1 MVVSAFRRTVIEAQ
15 EAMMAMRKRVE
26 HGGTIRSRRD
36 MLKAGVAG
44 VVAATGVVRAA
55 AAQAPAPRAT
65 RGSAAGVAGARLN
78 GPLFFDVETTTGVV
92 RGMANTGIKIFRG
105 IPYGADTSGANRFM
119 PPRKPAAWTGARH
132 CLGYGPISPQTASG
146 FRSDYAQLIQWDKH
160 IGTGGMSEDCLSL
173 NVWTPGVNDNAK
185 RAVLVSFHGGG
196 WATGSG
202 NGPMY
207 DGGQL
212 ALLGDVVVVT
222 VNHRLASF
230 GYTHLAAVGAP
241 TEFRSA
247 AVCGVMD
254 MVASLEWV
262 RDNIAAFGGD
272 PARVMIFGQSGGGA
286 KTSTLL
292 GTPAAKGLFHRAVV
306 QSGST
311 LRLAD
316 EAAAEKSADMLLQKL
331 GLTRRRVAEIQRL
344 PWEQL
349 LQAQTEAAGAAF
361 TPVMDGKY
369 LPHHP
374 FDPSAPAESK
384 DVPVIISTTLEDAA
398 LRLTNWD
405 LTESGL
411 IALLNERY
419 KDKASEILDLYRP
432 VSGGKTPYL
441 VQAQVFTDTQVRSR
455 AIAQAER
462 KAAQGGGGAWMYIW
476 EWATPAFEG
485 KLGAV
490 HGHDVDASFNLYRN
504 GICGT
509 GEKTGRL
516 MAKRLAST
524 FVAFAKTGN
533 PDNDQIPHWPTYD
546 AVTRATM
553 IFDANTRV
561 VNDPRAAIRKYWSQN
576 VESTA
581 ADE

>member
-1 MVVSAFRRTVIEAQ
+1 VEYNAQHEEAPMPHTRRQ
-15 EAMMAMRKRVE
+15 L
-26 HGGTIRSRRD
+26 
-36 MLKAGVAG
+36 LKTGLAG
-44 VVAATGVVRAA
+44 VVAIGSRANSA
-55 AAQAPAPRAT
+55 VGAQSPA
-65 RGSAAGVAGARLN
+65 VASSRMN
-78 GPLFFDVETTTGVV
+78 GPLFFDVETTHGVV

-105 IPYGADTSGANRFM
+105 IPYGADTGGPNRFM
-119 PPRKPAAWTGARH
+119 PPRKPAAWTGARN
-132 CLGYGPISPQTASG
+132 CIGYGPIAPQTASG

-222 VNHRLASF
+222 VNHRLASL

-241 TEFRSA
+241 PEFASA
-247 AVCGVMD
+247 GICGVMD

-262 RDNIAAFGGD
+262 RDNVAAFGGD
-272 PARVMIFGQSGGGA
+272 PSRVMIFGQSGGGS

-292 GTPAAKGLFHRAVV
+292 ATPAAKGLFHRAVV

-311 LRLAD
+311 LRLVSDAD
-316 EAAAEKSADMLLQKL
+316 AEKSADLFLKKL
-331 GLTRRRVAEIQRL
+331 GIGRNRIADIQRL

-349 LQAQTEAAGAAF
+349 LLAQTEATGATF
-361 TPVMDGKY
+361 TPVVDGHY

-374 FDPSAPAESK
+374 FDPSAPPESRN
-384 DVPVIISTTLEDAA
+384 VPVIISTTLEDAA

-405 LTESGL
+405 LTEPDL
-411 IALLNERY
+411 AALLNERF
-419 KDKASEILDLYRP
+419 KGKAAEILELYRP
-432 VSGGKTPYL
+432 VTSGKTPYL
-441 VQAQVFTDTQVRSR
+441 VQAQVFTDTQARAR
-455 AIAQAER
+455 AITQAER
-462 KAAQGGGGAWMYIW
+462 KASQGGAPAWMYIW
-476 EWATPAFEG
+476 EWTTPAFDG

-509 GEKTGRL
+509 GDKTGRL

-533 PDNDQIPHWPTYD
+533 PDNDQIPHWPAYD
-546 AVTRATM
+546 ATARATM
-553 IFDANTRV
+553 VFDTNTRV
-561 VNDPRAAIRKYWSQN
+561 VNDPRSAIRKYWSQN
-576 VESTA
+576 GQQTD
-581 ADE
+581 ADD

>member
-1 MVVSAFRRTVIEAQ
+1 
-15 EAMMAMRKRVE
+15 MRQ
-26 HGGTIRSRRD
+26 SRRQ
-36 MLKAGVAG
+36 MLKTSLAGVAAVG
-44 VVAATGVVRAA
+44 G
-55 AAQAPAPRAT
+55 
-65 RGSAAGVAGARLN
+65 GSATSAFGQAASSRPNTAPSVGSARMN
-78 GPLFFDVETTTGVV
+78 GPLFFDVETSSGVV
-92 RGMANTGIKIFRG
+92 RGIANTGIKIFRG
-105 IPYGADTSGANRFM
+105 IPYGADTGGSNRFM
-119 PPRKPAAWTGARH
+119 PPRKPAAWTGARN
-132 CLGYGPISPQTASG
+132 CIGYGPISPQTPSG
-146 FRSDYAQLIQWDKH
+146 FRSDYSQLIQWDKH

-173 NVWTPGVNDNAK
+173 NVWTPGVNDGAK

-241 TEFRSA
+241 QDFKSA
-247 AVCGVMD
+247 GVCGVMD
-254 MVASLEWV
+254 MVASLQWV

-272 PARVMIFGQSGGGA
+272 ASRVMIFGQSGGGS

-292 GTPAAKGLFHRAVV
+292 ATPAAKGLFHRAVV

-311 LRLAD
+311 LRLISD
-316 EAAAEKSADMLLQKL
+316 TDAEKSADLFLKKL
-331 GLTRRRVAEIQRL
+331 GIARSRIADIQRL

-349 LQAQTEAAGAAF
+349 LDAQVQSAGAAF
-361 TPVMDGKY
+361 TPVVDGSY

-374 FDPSAPAESK
+374 FDPSAPPESR
-384 DVPVIISTTLEDAA
+384 DVPVIIATTLEDAA

-405 LTESGL
+405 LSETGL
-411 IALLNERY
+411 KALLDERY
-419 KDKASEILDLYRP
+419 KGRASEILDLYRS
-432 VSGGKTPYL
+432 VAAGKTPYL
-441 VQAQVFTDTQVRSR
+441 VQAQVFTDTQTRSR
-455 AIAQAER
+455 AITQAER
-462 KAAQGGGGAWMYIW
+462 KAAQGGAPAWMYLW
-476 EWATPAFEG
+476 EWATPAFGG

-509 GEKTGRL
+509 GEPIGRQ

-533 PDNDQIPHWPTYD
+533 PDNDQIPHWPSYD
-546 AVTRATM
+546 ARTRATM
-553 IFDANTRV
+553 IFDSNTRV
-561 VNDPRAAIRKYWSQN
+561 VDDPRSAIRQYWSQH
-576 VESTA
+576 A
-581 ADE
+581 APTDVADD

>member
-1 MVVSAFRRTVIEAQ
+1 MAKNDRVDSINQSRRRVIKSGLAGLVSVGAGALTPAEAQ
-15 EAMMAMRKRVE
+15 SP
-26 HGGTIRSRRD
+26 TP
-36 MLKAGVAG
+36 
-44 VVAATGVVRAA
+44 
-55 AAQAPAPRAT
+55 QAP
-65 RGSAAGVAGARLN
+65 RGPAMTSGGRMN
-78 GPLFFDVETTTGVV
+78 GPLFFDVETTLGTV
-92 RGMANTGIKIFRG
+92 RGMANTGIRIFRG
-105 IPYGADTSGANRFM
+105 IPYGADTAGTNRFM
-119 PPRKPAAWTGARH
+119 PPRKPAAWAGARN
-132 CLGYGPISPQTASG
+132 CIGYGPISPQTASG
-146 FRSDYAQLIQWDKH
+146 FRSDYSQLIQWDKH
-160 IGTGGMSEDCLSL
+160 IGTGGMNEDCLSL
-173 NVWTPGVNDNAK
+173 NVWTPGVNDSEK

-212 ALLGDVVVVT
+212 ALLGGVVVVT

-241 TEFRSA
+241 EEFRSA
-247 AVCGVMD
+247 GVCGVMD

-262 RDNIAAFGGD
+262 RDNIARFGGD
-272 PARVMIFGQSGGGA
+272 PSRVMIFGQSGGGS

-311 LRLAD
+311 LRLISEAD
-316 EAAAEKSADMLLQKL
+316 AEKAADQLLAKL
-331 GLTRRRVAEIQRL
+331 GLTRSRVAEIQRV

-349 LQAQTEAAGAAF
+349 LQAQVEAGGAF
-361 TPVMDGKY
+361 TPVMDGRY

-374 FDPSAPAESK
+374 FDPAAPPESR

-405 LTESGL
+405 LTDSGL
-411 IALLNERY
+411 SSLLNERF
-419 KDKASEILDLYRP
+419 KGKAAEILDLYRP
-432 VSGGKTPYL
+432 AAAGKTPYL
-441 VQAQVFTDTQVRSR
+441 IQAQVMTDSQARAR
-455 AIAQAER
+455 AIVQAER
-462 KAAQGGGGAWMYIW
+462 KAAQGGAGAWMYIW
-476 EWATPAFEG
+476 EWPTPAFDG

-509 GEKTGRL
+509 GDKVGRKMSL
-516 MAKRLAST
+516 RLSSA

-533 PDNDQIPHWPTYD
+533 PDNEHIPHWPSYD
-546 AVTRATM
+546 ATARSTM
-553 IFDANTRV
+553 IFDTDTRV
-561 VNDPRAAIRKYWSQN
+561 VSDPRGAIRKYWSRRGQP
-576 VESTA
+576 TD
-581 ADE
+581 AD

>member
-1 MVVSAFRRTVIEAQ
+1 
-15 EAMMAMRKRVE
+15 MRQ
-26 HGGTIRSRRD
+26 SRRQ
-36 MLKAGVAG
+36 MLKTTLAGVAAVG
-44 VVAATGVVRAA
+44 G
-55 AAQAPAPRAT
+55 
-65 RGSAAGVAGARLN
+65 GSAASALGQAGRSRPNSARGVGSAGMN
-78 GPLFFDVETTTGVV
+78 GPWFFEVETSTGLV
-92 RGMANTGIKIFRG
+92 RGIANTGIKIFRG
-105 IPYGADTSGANRFM
+105 IPYGADSGGSNRFM
-119 PPRKPAAWTGARH
+119 PPRKPAAWTGARN
-132 CLGYGPISPQTASG
+132 CIGYGPISPQTASG
-146 FRSDYAQLIQWDKH
+146 FRSDYSQLIQWDKH
-160 IGTGGMSEDCLSL
+160 IGTGGMSEDCLSV
-173 NVWTPGVNDNAK
+173 NVWTPGVKDGAK

-241 TEFRSA
+241 EEFKSA
-247 AVCGVMD
+247 GVCGVMD
-254 MVASLEWV
+254 MVASLQWV

-272 PARVMIFGQSGGGA
+272 PSRVMIFGQSGGGS

-292 GTPAAKGLFHRAVV
+292 ASPAGKGWFNRVV
-306 QSGST
+306 VRTGST
-311 LRLAD
+311 LRLISDAD
-316 EAAAEKSADMLLQKL
+316 AEKAADLFLKKL
-331 GLTRRRVAEIQRL
+331 GIARNRIADIQRL

-349 LQAQTEAAGAAF
+349 LDAQVQSTGAAF
-361 TPVMDGKY
+361 TPVVDGSY

-374 FDPSAPAESK
+374 FDPSAPLESR
-384 DVPVIISTTLEDAA
+384 DVPVIIATTLEDAA

-411 IALLNERY
+411 KALLDERY
-419 KDKASEILDLYRP
+419 TGKAAEILDLYRP
-432 VSGGKTPYL
+432 VAARKTPYL
-441 VQAQVFTDTQVRSR
+441 VQAQVFTDTQARSR
-455 AIAQAER
+455 AITQAER
-462 KAAQGGGGAWMYIW
+462 KAAQGGAPAWMYLW
-476 EWATPAFEG
+476 EWATPAFGG

-509 GEKTGRL
+509 GESVGRQ

-533 PDNDQIPHWPTYD
+533 PDNDQIPHWPSYD
-546 AVTRATM
+546 ARTRATM
-553 IFDANTRV
+553 IFDSNTRV
-561 VNDPRAAIRKYWSQN
+561 VDDPRSAIRQYWSQHATQTD
-576 VESTA
+576 VG
-581 ADE
+581 DD

>member
-1 MVVSAFRRTVIEAQ
+1 VSKQ
-15 EAMMAMRKRVE
+15 
-26 HGGTIRSRRD
+26 SRRD
-36 MLKAGVAG
+36 VIKAGLAG
-44 VVAATGVVRAA
+44 VVAAGASAIPVGAQQPRV
-55 AAQAPAPRAT
+55 QAPGT
-65 RGSAAGVAGARLN
+65 REGRMN
-78 GPLFFDVETTTGVV
+78 GPLFFDVETTNGVV

-105 IPYGADTSGANRFM
+105 IPYGADTGGRNRFM
-119 PPRKPAAWTGARH
+119 PPKKPAAWSGVRNSI
-132 CLGYGPISPQTASG
+132 GYGPISPQTASG
-146 FRSDYAQLIQWDKH
+146 FRSDYSQMIQWDKH
-160 IGTGGMSEDCLSL
+160 IGTGGMSEDVLSL

-212 ALLGDVVVVT
+212 SLLGDVVVVT

-241 TEFRSA
+241 DDFKYA
-247 AVCGVMD
+247 GVCGVMD

-272 PARVMIFGQSGGGA
+272 PSRVMIFGQSGGGS
-286 KTSTLL
+286 KTSVLL
-292 GTPAAKGLFHRAVV
+292 GTPAAKGLFQRAAV

-311 LRLAD
+311 LRLIDQAD
-316 EAAAEKSADMLLQKL
+316 AEKSADQLLQKL
-331 GLTRRRVAEIQRL
+331 GLSRSRVADVQRVS
-344 PWEQL
+344 WEQL
-349 LQAQTEAAGAAF
+349 LQAQIDSRGTF

-369 LPHHP
+369 LTHHP
-374 FDPSAPAESK
+374 FDPSAPPESR

-405 LTESGL
+405 LTDSGL
-411 IALLNERY
+411 TSLLNERY
-419 KDKASEILDLYRP
+419 KGKATEILDLYRP
-432 VSGGKTPYL
+432 VVGKRTPYL
-441 VQAQVFTDTQVRSR
+441 IQAQVFTDSQTRVR

-462 KAAQGGGGAWMYIW
+462 KAAQGGAPAYMYIW

-509 GEKTGRL
+509 GQKDGRAL
-516 MAKRLAST
+516 AQRFAST
-524 FVAFAKTGN
+524 WIAFAKTGI
-533 PDNDQIPHWPTYD
+533 PDNEHIPHWPAYD
-546 AVTRATM
+546 ATTRATM

-561 VNDPRAAIRKYWSQN
+561 VNDPRSAIRKYWSSNAQPT
-576 VESTA
+576 E
-581 ADE
+581 ADD

>member
-1 MVVSAFRRTVIEAQ
+1 
-15 EAMMAMRKRVE
+15 MA
-26 HGGTIRSRRD
+26 RSRRINAPSFRQSRRQV
-36 MLKAGVAG
+36 LKAGL
-44 VVAATGVVRAA
+44 TGFVAA
-55 AAQAPAPRAT
+55 AASAVPEAQSQNAAR
-65 RGSAAGVAGARLN
+65 RAAGSVASAQPQARMN
-78 GPLFFDVETTTGVV
+78 GPLFFDVETSGGIV

-105 IPYGADTSGANRFM
+105 IPYGADTGGRNRFM
-119 PPRKPAAWTGARH
+119 PPRKPSPWAGARN
-132 CLGYGPISPQTASG
+132 CVGYGPISPQTPSG

-160 IGTGGMSEDCLSL
+160 VGTGGMSEDCLSL
-173 NVWTPGVNDNAK
+173 NVWTPGVNDSAR

-230 GYTHLAAVGAP
+230 GYTHLASVGAP
-241 TEFRSA
+241 EEFRQA
-247 AVCGVMD
+247 GVCGVMD

-262 RDNIAAFGGD
+262 RDNIGAFGGD
-272 PARVMIFGQSGGGA
+272 PSRVMIFGQSGGGS

-292 GTPAAKGLFHRAVV
+292 ATPAAKGLFHRAIV

-316 EAAAEKSADMLLQKL
+316 EEAAAKAADLLVKKL
-331 GLTRRRVAEIQRL
+331 GLARNRIADIQKL
-344 PWEQL
+344 PWEQV
-349 LQAQTEAAGAAF
+349 LQAQTEATGVAF

-374 FDPSAPAESK
+374 FDPGAPPESR

-405 LTESGL
+405 LTDAGL
-411 IALLNERY
+411 TALLNERY
-419 KDKASEILDLYRP
+419 KGRASEILDLYRP
-432 VSGGKTPYL
+432 VTGGKTPYL

-455 AIAQAER
+455 AIVQAER
-462 KAAQGGGGAWMYIW
+462 KAAQGGAPAWMYMW
-476 EWATPAFEG
+476 EWPTPAFGG

-509 GEKTGRL
+509 GDGAGRTI
-516 MAKRLAST
+516 AKRLAST

-533 PDNDQIPHWPTYD
+533 PDNDQLPHWPPYD
-546 AVTRATM
+546 ANTRATM
-553 IFDANTRV
+553 VFDTNTRV
-561 VNDPRAAIRKYWSQN
+561 EQDPRSAIRKYWSQHPQQTD
-576 VESTA
+576 VA
-581 ADE
+581 GDD

>member
-1 MVVSAFRRTVIEAQ
+1 MVNEPRADDRSSAP
-15 EAMMAMRKRVE
+15 
-26 HGGTIRSRRD
+26 SRRQ
-36 MLKAGVAG
+36 MIKAGVAG
-44 VVAATGVVRAA
+44 VMAAVAGVTPTAES
-55 AAQAPAPRAT
+55 QAPASPPASRTTPPA
-65 RGSAAGVAGARLN
+65 RPAARMN
-78 GPLFFDVETTTGVV
+78 GPLFFDVETSHGVV

-105 IPYGADTSGANRFM
+105 VRYGADTGGGNRFM
-119 PPRKPAAWTGARH
+119 PPRKPVAWSGARN
-132 CLGYGPISPQTASG
+132 CIGYGPIAPQTASG
-146 FRSDYAQLIQWDKH
+146 FRSDYSQLIQWDKH

-185 RAVLVSFHGGG
+185 RPVLVSFHGGG

-230 GYTHLAAVGAP
+230 GYTHLAALGAP
-241 TEFRSA
+241 EEFKFA
-247 AVCGVMD
+247 GVCGAMD

-272 PARVMIFGQSGGGA
+272 PARVMIFGQSGGGS

-292 GTPAAKGLFHRAVV
+292 GTPAAKGLFHRAAI

-311 LRLAD
+311 LRLIEED
-316 EAAAEKSADMLLQKL
+316 AAAKSADLLLKKL
-331 GLTRRRVAEIQRL
+331 ALPRNRIADIQRL
-344 PWEQL
+344 PWEQI
-349 LQAQTEAAGAAF
+349 LQAQTEATGAAF
-361 TPVMDGKY
+361 TPVMDGHY

-374 FDPSAPAESK
+374 FDPAAPPESR
-384 DVPVIISTTLEDAA
+384 DVPIMISTTLEDAA

-405 LTESGL
+405 LTDAGL
-411 IALLNERY
+411 TALLNERFNG
-419 KDKASEILDLYRP
+419 KAQEILDLYRP
-432 VSGGKTPYL
+432 VTAGKTPYL
-441 VQAQVFTDTQVRSR
+441 VQAQVLTDTQVRSR

-462 KAAQGGGGAWMYIW
+462 KAAQNGAPAYMYVW
-476 EWATPAFEG
+476 EWATPAFDG

-509 GEKTGRL
+509 GERAGRAL
-516 MAKRLAST
+516 AGRLAST

-533 PDNDQIPHWPTYD
+533 PDNGQIPHWPVYD
-546 AVTRATM
+546 AATRATM

-561 VNDPRAAIRKYWSQN
+561 ENDPRSAIRQYWSHNAQP
-576 VESTA
+576 E
-581 ADE
+581 ADD

>member
-1 MVVSAFRRTVIEAQ
+1 MEADVANKCGSETSAF
-15 EAMMAMRKRVE
+15 
-26 HGGTIRSRRD
+26 GRSRRQV
-36 MLKAGVAG
+36 LTAGVAG
-44 VVAATGVVRAA
+44 VVAVAA
-55 AAQAPAPRAT
+55 AALPEAERQTPTAVPPQPARPARP
-65 RGSAAGVAGARLN
+65 SAGLK
-78 GPLFFDVETTTGVV
+78 GPLFFDVETSSGVV
-92 RGMANTGIKIFRG
+92 RGIANTGVKIFRG
-105 IPYGADTSGANRFM
+105 IPYGADTSGNNRCM
-119 PPRKPAAWTGARH
+119 PPRKPAAWTGARS
-132 CLGYGPISPQTASG
+132 CLGYGPISPQTPSG
-146 FRSDYAQLIQWDKH
+146 FRSDYSQLIQWDKH

-173 NVWTPGVNDNAK
+173 SVWTPGVNDNAR

-241 TEFRSA
+241 PEFASA
-247 AVCGVMD
+247 GVCGVMD

-272 PARVMIFGQSGGGA
+272 PSRVMIFGQSGGGS

-311 LRLAD
+311 LRLID
-316 EAAAEKSADMLLQKL
+316 EEAAAKSADLLLKQL
-331 GLTRRRVAEIQRL
+331 GLPRNRVSEIQRL
-344 PWEQL
+344 PWEQI

-361 TPVMDGKY
+361 TPVMDGHY

-374 FDPSAPAESK
+374 FEPSAPPESR
-384 DVPVIISTTLEDAA
+384 DVPMIVSTTLEDAA

-405 LTESGL
+405 LTNAGL
-411 IALLNERY
+411 TALLDERF
-419 KDKASEILDLYRP
+419 KGRAAEILDLYRP
-432 VSGGKTPYL
+432 VVTGKTPYL
-441 VQAQVFTDTQVRSR
+441 VQAQVLTDTQVRSR

-462 KAAQGGGGAWMYIW
+462 KAALGGAGAWMYIW
-476 EWATPAFEG
+476 EWATPAFDG

-509 GEKTGRL
+509 GEKAGRL
-516 MAKRLAST
+516 MARRLAST
-524 FVAFAKTGN
+524 FVAFAKTGS
-533 PDNDQIPHWPTYD
+533 PDNDQIPHWPAYD
-546 AVTRATM
+546 STTRATM
-553 IFDANTRV
+553 VFDTNTRV
-561 VNDPRAAIRKYWSQN
+561 ENDPRSAIRKYWSRNAQAT
-576 VESTA
+576 E
-581 ADE
+581 ADD

>member
-1 MVVSAFRRTVIEAQ
+1 
-15 EAMMAMRKRVE
+15 
-26 HGGTIRSRRD
+26 
-36 MLKAGVAG
+36 MLKTALAGVAAVG
-44 VVAATGVVRAA
+44 AGNVTASGQATGARPGS
-55 AAQAPAPRAT
+55 APALAS
-65 RGSAAGVAGARLN
+65 GSMN
-78 GPLFFDVETTTGVV
+78 GPLFFDVETTSGVV
-92 RGMANTGIKIFRG
+92 RGMVNTGIRTFRG
-105 IPYGADTSGANRFM
+105 IPYGADTGGANRFM
-119 PPRKPAAWTGARH
+119 PPRKPSAWSGARN
-132 CLGYGPISPQTASG
+132 CIGYGPISPQTASG
-146 FRSDYAQLIQWDKH
+146 FRSDYSQLIQWDKH

-173 NVWTPGVNDNAK
+173 NVWTPGVKDGGK

-196 WATGSG
+196 WATGSA

-241 TEFRSA
+241 EEFRSA
-247 AVCGVMD
+247 GVCGVMD

-272 PARVMIFGQSGGGA
+272 ASRVMIFGQSGGGS

-292 GTPAAKGLFHRAVV
+292 ATPAAKGLFHRAIV

-311 LRLAD
+311 LRLIAD
-316 EAAAEKSADMLLQKL
+316 ADAEKSADLFLRKL
-331 GLTRRRVAEIQRL
+331 GVPRNRIADIQKL

-349 LQAQTEAAGAAF
+349 LDAQVQANGATF
-361 TPVMDGKY
+361 TPVVDGRY

-374 FDPSAPAESK
+374 FDPSAPAESR
-384 DVPVIISTTLEDAA
+384 DVPVIIATTLEDAA

-405 LTESGL
+405 LSEGGL
-411 IALLNERY
+411 TALLNERY
-419 KDKASEILDLYRP
+419 PGKASEILGLYKP
-432 VSGGKTPYL
+432 VVSGKTPYL
-441 VQAQVFTDTQVRSR
+441 VQAQVFTDTQTRSR
-455 AIAQAER
+455 AITQAER
-462 KAAQGGGGAWMYIW
+462 KAAQGGAPAWMYLW
-476 EWATPAFEG
+476 EWATPAFDG

-509 GEKTGRL
+509 GESAGRV

-533 PDNDQIPHWPTYD
+533 PDNDQIPHWPAYE
-546 AVTRATM
+546 ARTRATM
-553 IFDANTRV
+553 IFDSNTRV
-561 VNDPRAAIRKYWSQN
+561 VDDPRSAIRQYWSQHAPH
-576 VESTA
+576 TD
-581 ADE
+581 ADD

>member
-1 MVVSAFRRTVIEAQ
+1 
-15 EAMMAMRKRVE
+15 
-26 HGGTIRSRRD
+26 
-36 MLKAGVAG
+36 
-44 VVAATGVVRAA
+44 
-55 AAQAPAPRAT
+55 
-65 RGSAAGVAGARLN
+65 
-78 GPLFFDVETTTGVV
+78 
-92 RGMANTGIKIFRG
+92 MANTGIKIFRG
-105 IPYGADTSGANRFM
+105 IPYGADTSSKNRFM
-119 PPRKPAAWTGARH
+119 PPRKPTAWSGTRSH
-132 CLGYGPISPQTASG
+132 IGYGQIAPQTASG
-146 FRSDYAQLIQWDKH
+146 YRSDYAQLIQWDKH
-160 IGTGGMSEDCLSL
+160 IGTGGMGEDCLSL
-173 NVWTPGVNDNAK
+173 NVWTPGVNDGGK

-230 GYTHLAAVGAP
+230 GYTHLSAVGAP
-241 TEFRSA
+241 DDFKFA
-247 AVCGVMD
+247 GVCGVMD
-254 MVASLEWV
+254 MVLSLEWV

-272 PARVMIFGQSGGGA
+272 PSRVMIFGQSGGGS

-292 GTPAAKGLFHRAVV
+292 ATPAAKGLFHRAVV

-311 LRLAD
+311 LRLLSEAD
-316 EAAAEKSADMLLQKL
+316 AEKSADRLLKTL
-331 GLTRRRVAEIQRL
+331 EIPRNRIADIQRI
-344 PWEQL
+344 PWEEL
-349 LQAQTEAAGAAF
+349 LEAQAKAGGAF
-361 TPVMDGKY
+361 TPVMDGRY

-374 FDPSAPAESK
+374 FDPVAPPESR
-384 DVPVIISTTLEDAA
+384 DVPLIISTTLEDAA
-398 LRLTNWD
+398 LRLTNWELSEAG
-405 LTESGL
+405 LT
-411 IALLNERY
+411 ALLNERY
-419 KDKASEILDLYRP
+419 KGKAVEILELYRP
-432 VSGGKTPYL
+432 ATSGKTPYL
-441 VQAQVFTDTQVRSR
+441 VQAQVFTDNQVRSR

-462 KAAQGGGGAWMYIW
+462 KAAQGGAGVWMYIW

-516 MAKRLAST
+516 MSRRLAST

-533 PDNDQIPHWPTYD
+533 PDNDQIPHWAAYD
-546 AVTRATM
+546 DQTRATM

-561 VNDPRAAIRKYWSQN
+561 VNDPRSAIRKYWRENAQP
-576 VESTA
+576 TD
-581 ADE
+581 ADD

>member
-1 MVVSAFRRTVIEAQ
+1 
-15 EAMMAMRKRVE
+15 MRQ
-26 HGGTIRSRRD
+26 SRRQ
-36 MLKAGVAG
+36 MLKTTLAGVAAVG
-44 VVAATGVVRAA
+44 S
-55 AAQAPAPRAT
+55 
-65 RGSAAGVAGARLN
+65 GSAAGALGQTGSSRPNPTPAVGSARMN
-78 GPLFFDVETTTGVV
+78 GPLFFDVETSSGVV
-92 RGMANTGIKIFRG
+92 RGIANTGIKIFRG
-105 IPYGADTSGANRFM
+105 IPYGADTGGSNRFM
-119 PPRKPAAWTGARH
+119 PPRKPAAWTAARN
-132 CLGYGPISPQTASG
+132 CIGYGPISPQTASG
-146 FRSDYAQLIQWDKH
+146 FRSDYSQLIQWDKH

-173 NVWTPGVNDNAK
+173 NVWTPGVNDGAK

-241 TEFRSA
+241 EEFKFA
-247 AVCGVMD
+247 GVCGVMD
-254 MVASLEWV
+254 MVASLQWV

-272 PARVMIFGQSGGGA
+272 ASRVMIFGQSGGGS

-292 GTPAAKGLFHRAVV
+292 ATPAAKGLFHRAVV

-311 LRLAD
+311 LRLISDAD
-316 EAAAEKSADMLLQKL
+316 AEKSADLFLKKL
-331 GLTRRRVAEIQRL
+331 GIARTRVADIQRL

-349 LQAQTEAAGAAF
+349 LDAQVQSTGAAF
-361 TPVMDGKY
+361 IPVVDGTY

-374 FDPSAPAESK
+374 FDPSAPPESR
-384 DVPVIISTTLEDAA
+384 DVPVIIATTLEDAA
-398 LRLTNWD
+398 LRLVNWD
-405 LTESGL
+405 LSETGL
-411 IALLNERY
+411 MALLDERY
-419 KDKASEILDLYRP
+419 KGKASEILELYRP
-432 VSGGKTPYL
+432 LTAGKTPYL
-441 VQAQVFTDTQVRSR
+441 VQAQVFTDTQTRSR
-455 AIAQAER
+455 AITQAER
-462 KAAQGGGGAWMYIW
+462 KAAQGGAPAWMYLW
-476 EWATPAFEG
+476 EWATPAFGG

-509 GEKTGRL
+509 GDAVGRQ

-533 PDNDQIPHWPTYD
+533 PDNDQIPHWPPYD
-546 AVTRATM
+546 ARTRATM
-553 IFDANTRV
+553 IFDSNTRV
-561 VNDPRAAIRKYWSQN
+561 VDDPRSAIRQYWSQHAAPTD
-576 VESTA
+576 V